1 MNQCSFNFDMVAAP
15 PIIIP
20 TEVPPDLYD
29 EIATSSIAVLDELD
43 DSPDDLD
50 DEPSVAETSPDKP
63 VRVRL
68 KLEHKPDGWYIAG
81 LPANDVTECGPYP
94 NRREAAD
101 IRAGLLRFYEA
112 NPDYAK

>member
-1 MNQCSFNFDMVAAP
+1 MFNFDADIHP
-15 PIIIP
+15 PSIP
-20 TEVPPDLYD
+20 AMESPPDLYD
-29 EIATSSIAVLDELD
+29 EIVTSSTAILDELD
-43 DSPDDLD
+43 DSPPEDVDDD
-50 DEPSVAETSPDKP
+50 SSPDDASSDKP
-63 VRVRL
+63 SRVRL
-68 KLEHKPDGWYIAG
+68 KLARQPDGWYITG